1 MIHTCS
7 LFCWKVVSLERFKNT
22 GTLLV
27 TQSKSSAVYLLHH
40 SAVIVDVNSEWLVL
54 LSTLPF
60 TSCCILILLDS
71 VHKLQT
77 KYSRK
82 EVSRRLILSS
92 PGPARVRS
100 YLPAHSSHEHTPQS
114 HRFLHLHTPEGW
126 KRTQT
131 TTATYRNFA
140 HTFLLLHSALSVAAC
155 VVAARSKYWNTRY
168 YICTALVYFLSRLQ
182 ARGHAHVEI
191 ALA

>member
-1 MIHTCS
+1 MWYIPVACFAERWWAWKDVRIQVLYS
-7 LFCWKVVSLERFKNT
+7 LHKVNR
-22 GTLLV
+22 LL
-27 TQSKSSAVYLLHH
+27 YLLHH

-60 TSCCILILLDS
+60 SSCCILILLDS

-82 EVSRRLILSS
+82 VSHRPAS
-92 PGPARVRS
+92 ARVRS

-114 HRFLHLHTPEGW
+114 HRFLHQHTPEWW

-140 HTFLLLHSALSVAAC
+140 HTFFLFHLALSIAAR

-168 YICTALVYFLSRLQ
+168 YIYMHGTCIFSK
-182 ARGHAHVEI
+182 
-191 ALA
+191 

>member
-114 HRFLHLHTPEGW
+114 HRFLHLHTPEWW

-140 HTFLLLHSALSVAAC
+140 HTFLLLHSALSIAAC
-155 VVAARSKYWNTRY
+155 VVAARSKYWNTRSLLY
-168 YICTALVYFLSRLQ
+168 MHGTCIFSK
-182 ARGHAHVEI
+182 
-191 ALA
+191 